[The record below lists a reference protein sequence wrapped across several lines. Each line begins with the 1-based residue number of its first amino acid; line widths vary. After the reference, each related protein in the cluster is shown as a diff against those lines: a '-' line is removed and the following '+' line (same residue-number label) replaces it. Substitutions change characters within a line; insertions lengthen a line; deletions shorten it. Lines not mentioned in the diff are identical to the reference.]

1 MSVREKQLKELCKDK
16 EKYLKELVV
25 YEKEMKIYEKIRLER
40 RKLKDRLSDWQ
51 DQYDCNQ
58 AGLLARTLIEG
69 KPCPVCGSTIHP
81 NVAQFKESD
90 ITQELLKISENR
102 QKRLIRSIIR
112 FFQK

>member
-40 RKLKDRLSDWQ
+40 RKLKNRLSDWQ

-69 KPCPVCGSTIHP
+69 NPCPVCGSTIHP
-81 NVAQFKESD
+81 NVAQFKERD
-90 ITQELLKISENR
+90 ITQELLKNLREQTEEID
-102 QKRLIRSIIR
+102 Q
-112 FFQK
+112 